1 MPTPTTLSLNK
12 IVNVVVSVSPLA
24 APRNGF
30 NQGLIIGPS
39 TVIAATERLRF
50 YSNINDMLTDGFTI
64 TSPEY
69 LAAQIYFSQ
78 SPAPTQLWIGR
89 QDLTASETMLAAV
102 QACRLANS
110 QWYPVFVCGA
120 TKTDHLAIAA
130 YIETATPAST
140 YFGTT
145 SDADVPTATAG
156 NVLLTLKG
164 LLYTRTFMQ
173 YSTATPYAICGAM
186 GYAMGQNTGLNGS
199 SYTLK
204 FKNEVGVTTEPLT
217 ATQALSIE
225 TANGNLYLNYG
236 YYYNILEQGVSSAG
250 RFFDEILN
258 LDMLANNIQLNIMD
272 TLYQNPKVPQTDA
285 GVLQLIRACNQAC
298 DLAVNVGFIAPGQ
311 WTGMPVLNLKT
322 DDTLPKG
329 YLVQAPAISTQS
341 DADRQARK
349 SPPLYIAIKEAGAIH
364 SVLIGVYVNR

>member
-1 MPTPTTLSLNK
+1 
-12 IVNVVVSVSPLA
+12 
-24 APRNGF
+24 
-30 NQGLIIGPS
+30 
-39 TVIAATERLRF
+39 
-50 YSNINDMLTDGFTI
+50 MLTDGFTNA
-64 TSPEY
+64 SAEY

-78 SPAPTQLWIGR
+78 SPAPTQLWVGR
-89 QDLTASETMLAAV
+89 YDMTGAETMLEAV

-110 QWYPVFVCGA
+110 QWYPVFVCDA

-145 SDADVPTATAG
+145 ADADVPTATED

-173 YSTATPYAICGAM
+173 YSTTSLYAICGAM

-199 SYTLK
+199 AYTLK
-204 FKNEVGVTTEPLT
+204 FKNEVGVAVEPLT
-217 ATQALSIE
+217 GTQVLNIE
-225 TANGNLYLNYG
+225 GANGNLYLNYG
-236 YYYNILEQGVSSAG
+236 YYYNIFEQGVSSSG
-250 RFFDEILN
+250 RFFDEVLN

-272 TLYQNPKVPQTDA
+272 VLYQNSKVPQTDE
-285 GVLQLIRACNQAC
+285 GVLQLIHACNQAC
-298 DLAVNVGFIAPGQ
+298 DLAVDIGFLAPGL
-311 WTGMPVLNLKT
+311 WTGVTVLNLKKG
-322 DDTLPKG
+322 DTLPNG